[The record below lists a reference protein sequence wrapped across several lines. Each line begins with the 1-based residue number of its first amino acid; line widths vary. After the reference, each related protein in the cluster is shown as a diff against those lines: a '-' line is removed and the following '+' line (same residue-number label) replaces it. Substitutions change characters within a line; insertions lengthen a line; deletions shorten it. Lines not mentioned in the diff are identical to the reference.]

1 MKNIKDMILKNGGAT
16 LDSNLEPI
24 QAQNGY
30 MVSMQGHELVTTIE
44 GLNDTLIERYTSL
57 AKKLNG
63 YVGMWLDDGK
73 VYLDISQHHTNKNKA
88 LEIGKA
94 NKQLAIYDIGTGKEI
109 RL

>member
-16 LDSNLEPI
+16 LDSNLKPI
-24 QAQNGY
+24 QAQKGY

-44 GLNDTLIERYTSL
+44 GLNDTLLENYTRL

-63 YVGMWLDDGK
+63 YVGMWLDDDK
-73 VYLDISQHHTNKNKA
+73 VYLDISQHHTSKNKA
-88 LEIGKA
+88 LEVGKA
-94 NKQLAIYDIGTGKEI
+94 NKQLAIYDLENDEEI